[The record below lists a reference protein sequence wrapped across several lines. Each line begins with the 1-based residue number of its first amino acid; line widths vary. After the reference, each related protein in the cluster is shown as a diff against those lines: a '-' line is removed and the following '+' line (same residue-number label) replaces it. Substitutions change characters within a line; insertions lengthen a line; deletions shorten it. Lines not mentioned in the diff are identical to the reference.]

1 MNKSLISKFSFVLL
15 AVLAVTFA
23 GCNKDDDKGDGSSVV
38 SGNKITVTV
47 AGVGDKVDNVR
58 VELYYEYYD
67 SEYDYES
74 YDYEVIAEAEFK
86 NNTFTVELPA
96 TLDSKFLHSITE
108 DYEGEGVNI
117 SNPDAK
123 ISDELDFE
131 AYKGSN
137 YVGYFYYENYEGDNQ
152 TDVWI
157 VYADRDVSITGT
169 YSYEYSSYT
178 QRYNVN
184 LKKGWNYVSDV
195 LISGNKEEGNYIY
208 EESTSIPA
216 GVKWI
221 FESDSY
227 YKSAEASPKKV
238 KGAKL

>member
-15 AVLAVTFA
+15 AALAITFT
-23 GCNKDDDKGDGSSVV
+23 GCNKDDDDNGGSTVI

-47 AGVGDKVDNVR
+47 AGVGDKVDNVKA
-58 VELYYEYYD
+58 ELYYEYTHPEYGY
-67 SEYDYES
+67 ENYDYEL
-74 YDYEVIAEAEFK
+74 IAEVEFK
-86 NNTFTVELPA
+86 NNSFTVELPA
-96 TLDSKFLHSITE
+96 TIDSKFLHSVVDE
-108 DYEGEGVNI
+108 YDDEGVNI

-123 ISDELDFE
+123 VSWDLDFR
-131 AYKGSN
+131 AYKGDDR
-137 YVGYFYYENYEGDNQ
+137 VGYFYYENNEGDNESY
-152 TDVWI
+152 VWI

-169 YSYEYSSYT
+169 YKSEYSSYI

-195 LISGNKEEGNYIY
+195 YIGEDKDGNYIY
-208 EESTSIPA
+208 EESSSIPA